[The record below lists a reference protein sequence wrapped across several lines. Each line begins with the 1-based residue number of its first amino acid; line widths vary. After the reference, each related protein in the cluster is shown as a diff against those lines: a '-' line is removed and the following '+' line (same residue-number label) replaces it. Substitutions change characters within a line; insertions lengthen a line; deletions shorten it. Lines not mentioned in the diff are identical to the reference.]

1 MNIKILLQSILIGL
15 IVITFAVFTAIF
27 VDRIVLVWIAGIIG
41 FLSVVYAAYTILSD
55 LADR

>member
-27 VDRIVLVWIAGIIG
+27 VDRIVLVWIAGIIA
-41 FLSVVYAAYTILSD
+41 FLSVVYAAYIILSN
-55 LADR
+55 LADK